1 MPHVFGLCWVISR
14 KGISPKRTL
23 LWCSCLFVLCCFGCV
38 KKKDYLM
45 KVAFVCGRW
54 KKGIILIAPSDVDSF
69 THVDFALWN
78 AQTLVTIRHFEEKKL
93 CTFVFVFECCYY
105 HTGVTNIFEEQQL
118 HQLLKGFLDLQN
130 PLNASWLSQT
140 PAFVNIA
147 MLRCLVS
154 GQQPYLRQLKKKS
167 WTVFRVHVDLVRT
180 LDNHNT

>member
-1 MPHVFGLCWVISR
+1 MYLVFVESLAEREYPQSELYFDVR
-14 KGISPKRTL
+14 VF
-23 LWCSCLFVLCCFGCV
+23 LFCVVLV
-38 KKKDYLM
+38 VWKKDYLM

-54 KKGIILIAPSDVDSF
+54 KKGIILIAPSD
-69 THVDFALWN
+69 VDFALWN

-154 GQQPYLRQLKKKS
+154 GQQPYLRQLKKKLNS
-167 WTVFRVHVDLVRT
+167 IQGPCRPCQ
-180 LDNHNT
+180 NTR